1 METLRGV
8 TWDHVRGF
16 GPLEATALEYG
27 RLRPEVS
34 VIWERRSLQALA
46 DFPVER
52 LAETYDLVML
62 DHPWVGAIAS
72 GDSLV
77 ALDSCMPEDFL
88 DGLAEDAV
96 GPSFRSYQYGD
107 HLWALPVDA
116 AAQVS
121 AHSRDLAGELPTT
134 WDDVLV
140 FAEECARGSV
150 GRVGMPLIPV
160 DAFCAFATLCASHG
174 EVPFAGPALGVSEE
188 TGHAVLDW
196 MRRLVWLADE
206 RSLTWNPPTML
217 EEMSCY
223 GQICYVPLLF
233 GYSNYSREGF
243 RPRLVDFAD
252 IPVTAAGG
260 SPEGAIIGGVGL
272 GISRRCQ
279 HLTAAADYAMY
290 VASPA
295 VQASTYFAAG
305 GQPASAAAWA
315 DDGVNE
321 QAGQFFR
328 NTRLTLWAG
337 QVRPRHAG
345 FIKFQDECGRL
356 VHECLV
362 ERSDVEKALTG
373 INELWARRG
382 TRSPNT

>member
-8 TWDHVRGF
+8 TWDHVRGY
-16 GPLEATALEYG
+16 GPLEATALAYG
-27 RLRPEVS
+27 RLRPDVS
-34 VIWERRSLQALA
+34 VIWERRSLQDLA
-46 DFPVER
+46 DFPVQR

-62 DHPWVGAIAS
+62 DHPWVGAIAG

-77 ALDSCMPEDFL
+77 ALDTCMSEDFL
-88 DGLAEDAV
+88 DRLAQDSV
-96 GPSFRSYQYGD
+96 GPSFRSYEYGD

-121 AHSRDLAGELPTT
+121 AHSRDLSGDLPST

-140 FAEECARGSV
+140 FAEECARGTV

-160 DAFCAFATLCASHG
+160 DAFCAFATLCASNG
-174 EVPFAGPALGVSEE
+174 EVPFTGPALGVTDE
-188 TGHAVLDW
+188 TGHAALDW
-196 MRRLVWLADE
+196 MRRLALVADV

-233 GYSNYSREGF
+233 GYTNYSREGF
-243 RPRLVDFAD
+243 RPRLVDFTD
-252 IPVTAAGG
+252 IPVTTAGA
-260 SPEGAIIGGVGL
+260 PPQGAIVGGVGL
-272 GISRRCQ
+272 GISRRCE
-279 HLTAAADYAMY
+279 HLALAADYAMY
-290 VASPA
+290 VASPT
-295 VQASTYFAAG
+295 VQSSTYFAGG

-315 DDGVNE
+315 DEGLNQ
-321 QAGQFFR
+321 QAGWFFK
-328 NTRLTLWAG
+328 NTRRTLWAG

-356 VHECLV
+356 VHEFLV
-362 ERSDVEKALTG
+362 QRSDVEKALTG
-373 INELWARRG
+373 INALWARSL
-382 TRSPNT
+382 TT